1 MPEPRPH
8 FVTYRLQ
15 WLLCAFVALLL
26 AITLKLTLTQVT
38 DHYQSDTLSTASRL
52 KSQFQ
57 QMETFLEAMRG
68 QAEERLRSN
77 PQSALTL
84 QLYGALRE
92 NGDQVF
98 ALDRVPADLPKG
110 LSGNLTGLGSLPAPG
125 SERAARLH
133 LALSL
138 SPLLSTASKLLGD
151 KVGWIYFTGV
161 DDFLYL
167 YPWVPSSQFH
177 FQRSIYLKSYWQD
190 ALKQKEKSLRATVSR
205 PYEDF
210 AGAGQMIT
218 LSQPIVKDQVLVGVI
233 SIDVLLSRLEQL
245 LRESTPG
252 IGTLFLVNQHQ
263 QILASSVKEAG
274 LRPKPMATQAGY
286 RWLQGAFQFQYAIPD
301 TGLTLLHR
309 VPLPSLL
316 WALLSQS
323 APTLIALFFMAWAV
337 LANLKSRRLN
347 RQLDYLSSHDALTG
361 AFNRHYFDEFERRHQ
376 QRGGSVGVIM
386 FDCDHFK
393 QVNDRFGHE
402 VGDQVLIQLVRL
414 CQQQLRR
421 EDALIRWGGEEFLL
435 LAAKGGEPLDQ
446 LAERLRQ
453 HIASHPWQALAP
465 ALAVT
470 ISLGYHHGSAETPLQ
485 EVIRRADVALYQ
497 AKANGRNRS
506 EPWQDDGAGNCG

>member
-1 MPEPRPH
+1 MPITRFH
-8 FVTYRLQ
+8 NALHRQ
-15 WLLCAFVALLL
+15 HWLPGIVVMLLL
-26 AITLKLTLTQVT
+26 ALTLHQ
-38 DHYQSDTLSTASRL
+38 TLEQLVEFNEQDSLHSATHL
-52 KSQFQ
+52 QSQFK
-57 QMETFLEAMRG
+57 QMTAFLEAMRG

-77 PQSALTL
+77 PQSTLTR
-84 QLYGALRE
+84 QLYKVLHVDPTRRFSL
-92 NGDQVF
+92 DQI
-98 ALDRVPADLPKG
+98 PPDLPVG
-110 LSGNLTGLGSLPAPG
+110 LVGNLTGLGPLPDPG
-125 SERAARLH
+125 SEREARIH

-138 SPLLSTASKLLGD
+138 SPLLSTATKLLKD
-151 KVGWIYFTGV
+151 KVTWVYFTGA
-161 DDFLYL
+161 DDFIYV
-167 YPWVPSSQFH
+167 YPWVPSSRFH
-177 FQRSIYLKSYWQD
+177 FQQKLYQQSYWLD
-190 ALKQKEKSLRATVSR
+190 ALQKQNPSQRVIISR
-205 PYEDF
+205 PYADT
-210 AGAGQMIT
+210 AGKGMMIT
-218 LSQPIVKDQVLVGVI
+218 LSKPIVREQMLVGVI
-233 SIDVLLSRLEQL
+233 SMDILLSRLDEMM
-245 LRESTPG
+245 REHAPR
-252 IGTLFLVNQHQ
+252 IGTLFLVNQDHH
-263 QILASSVKEAG
+263 ILASSAREHSRA
-274 LRPKPMATQAGY
+274 PKPVEAWDGY
-286 RWLQGAFQFQYAIPD
+286 RWLQGAFQFQYTIPD

-347 RQLDYLSSHDALTG
+347 RQLDYLSNHDALTG

-376 QRGGSVGVIM
+376 LRGGSVGVIM

-414 CQQQLRR
+414 CQQHLRR